1 MRKEDESAV
10 QQSSTQQLQEDDSLK
25 LMVAEVDRLYN
36 EFSLDENLPREKVWC
51 GVSRNDGRNG
61 VCKYDKKLT
70 KRRFNKHIT
79 QTETKRGHCA
89 IVVNEKILAQGNRD
103 GFIDTVRHELA
114 HAICYGKYGS
124 SQDHNANWKEM
135 ASKLGADSSSYHNK
149 RDRSNEYK
157 YYITCPN
164 CSMKAGRTKRSK
176 VIKKPFNRKCNNC
189 GHSPLSSYEKGQNKP
204 KKGGVVEIKSI
215 PWNNKEEWIAERCR

>member
-1 MRKEDESAV
+1 MSKEDESAV

-25 LMVAEVDRLYN
+25 LMVAEVDRLYD
-36 EFSLDENLPREKVWC
+36 EFSLNENLPREKVWC

-79 QTETKRGHCA
+79 QTETKRGHCS

-135 ASKLGADSSSYHNK
+135 ASKLGADASSCHSK
-149 RDRSNEYK
+149 RDRSDEYN
-157 YYITCPN
+157 YFIGCPN
-164 CSMKAGRTKRSK
+164 CGYKGGKIKRSK
-176 VIKKPFNRKCNNC
+176 VIKQPFNRLC
-189 GHSPLSSYEKGQNKP
+189 GSCGEVGMVSFDAGDEMPDENGTVAVESLSWDNKR
-204 KKGGVVEIKSI
+204 
-215 PWNNKEEWIAERCR
+215 EWIDAGKP